1 MYHYIREAIRAY
13 CPNTAYIYFVL
24 CIRTCSVLF
33 QDGRVTLPLARQYKV
48 RKSPSPPTLLSPET
62 PSPPPPLGFSE
73 DQLPSAPSLEIIE
86 LSPVPSTASSNHIG
100 STTLLSNQQKNAELI
115 QSQAQK
121 IFETALIHSDSYCP
135 TIRADPMCSKQ
146 QQMQQLQQQQT
157 EIQGKK
163 KTKRSGSSASSG
175 TVLEF
180 LPPHL
185 QTMETIEIDL
195 TTPVP
200 KHSIVVSQSVMAT
213 SGQDHNGSTPNHF
226 AHNQVIQPAIRS
238 IIKTKKVSILFQN
251 IFVCKNVLNPF

>member
-1 MYHYIREAIRAY
+1 M
-13 CPNTAYIYFVL
+13 
-24 CIRTCSVLF
+24 
-33 QDGRVTLPLARQYKV
+33 

-146 QQMQQLQQQQT
+146 QQMQQLQT

-163 KTKRSGSSASSG
+163 KTKRSGSSG

-226 AHNQVIQPAIRS
+226 AHNQGIHNQVIQPAIRS

-251 IFVCKNVLNPF
+251 NICIYECIKSFVMVVYENVICLIGISRIR

>member
-1 MYHYIREAIRAY
+1 MLYMHS
-13 CPNTAYIYFVL
+13 VL
-24 CIRTCSVLF
+24 CTKTCSFLF

-100 STTLLSNQQKNAELI
+100 STTLLSNQQKNSELI

-135 TIRADPMCSKQ
+135 TIRSDPMCSKQ
-146 QQMQQLQQQQT
+146 QQLQQQT
-157 EIQGKK
+157 EIHGKK
-163 KTKRSGSSASSG
+163 KTKRSGSSG

-251 IFVCKNVLNPF
+251 NNCIYECIKSFLMVVYENVICLIGISRIR

>member
-1 MYHYIREAIRAY
+1 M
-13 CPNTAYIYFVL
+13 
-24 CIRTCSVLF
+24 
-33 QDGRVTLPLARQYKV
+33 

-100 STTLLSNQQKNAELI
+100 STTILSNQQKNAELI

-146 QQMQQLQQQQT
+146 QPMQQT
-157 EIQGKK
+157 EIQVKK
-163 KTKRSGSSASSG
+163 KTKRSGSSG

-238 IIKTKKVSILFQN
+238 IIKTKKVSIVFQN
-251 IFVCKNVLNPF
+251 NICILNIFMVYL

>member
-1 MYHYIREAIRAY
+1 M
-13 CPNTAYIYFVL
+13 
-24 CIRTCSVLF
+24 
-33 QDGRVTLPLARQYKV
+33 

-146 QQMQQLQQQQT
+146 QQQMQQT

-163 KTKRSGSSASSG
+163 KTKRSGSSG

-238 IIKTKKVSILFQN
+238 IIKTKKVSIVFQN
-251 IFVCKNVLNPF
+251 NICMYECIKSFLMVVYENVICLIGISRVR

>member
-1 MYHYIREAIRAY
+1 MYK
-13 CPNTAYIYFVL
+13 NLFF
-24 CIRTCSVLF
+24 LF

-86 LSPVPSTASSNHIG
+86 LSPVPSTASSNHIVT
-100 STTLLSNQQKNAELI
+100 TTLLSNQQKNTELI

-135 TIRADPMCSKQ
+135 TIRADPMCSK
-146 QQMQQLQQQQT
+146 LQQQT

-163 KTKRSGSSASSG
+163 KTKRSGSSG

-200 KHSIVVSQSVMAT
+200 KHSIVNSIVSQSVMAT

-238 IIKTKKVSILFQN
+238 IIKTKKVSTSSQNNICVYKCIKVENIL
-251 IFVCKNVLNPF
+251 KGSLVLSHHLYLQ